1 MRRRSCLL
9 GILLLAVL
17 PATAQ
22 AQQKKECPF
31 LNAICSTKES
41 TFRAPWP
48 PPDTR
53 TPAEHLER
61 CLADYLRRHG
71 QFMPEGR
78 STRLY
83 KSKSDMTAM
92 CNFAIGHKNYYW
104 DIP

>member
-1 MRRRSCLL
+1 MGLHRIPADLRDRHMREPLWF
-9 GILLLAVL
+9 LAVL
-17 PATAQ
+17 FLLFFVSAPGHAQ
-22 AQQKKECPF
+22 EKKECPF
-31 LNAICSTKES
+31 LNETCTAKES

-53 TPAEHLER
+53 TPAQHLER

-78 STRLY
+78 STRQH

-92 CNFAIGHKNYYW
+92 
-104 DIP
+104 